1 MKHIYETLKFQDY
14 FYIIFTHEFKGE
26 KRQHSYISV
35 FISLFINILC
45 GILLIY
51 NLIRLFLRI
60 EPTIS
65 YSKIDLLKGKNI
77 TLNTEQLLFSIMIRD
92 KYHSPLIDPKIIT
105 IIPTYSIIYR
115 NNEGNLINTILNL
128 DTVNCSTFKNIYQKL
143 NQEDSYNT
151 NDISLHY
158 CFKHSKNELIIG
170 GRYSNDFYATLSI
183 YISKCKNSTDSNI
196 ICQSEETINEKVQ
209 DAWLQIFY
217 TTNSINA
224 EDFSNP
230 ISTELTSYYLRLDNE
245 LNKYI
250 YTYFG
255 GLDFASNENIIFDNF
270 KKKNVIKLVNTFND
284 INLIDNNKQFLS
296 TIYVCSAMSK
306 EIIQRRYIKIQEV
319 GASVSGIFCIQ
330 CVIAYI
336 ILYFPQ
342 LKLMDIEIINVL
354 FDYKP
359 KYLTHENDDDLM
371 GLTRGTSKP
380 KQAQFKLIRFMNR
393 DKQLSLS
400 HNNLTIKNRITNN
413 YVRKRINT
421 WDVIKIYLCWCNE
434 KYKKQRKEM
443 DFLMKEKLKYTDLAE
458 SLKIY
463 IQFDKMKD
471 ILIKKGLG
479 HTDSFIFTKK
489 ILRYDSAHGLE
500 PSQMRKNIKNS
511 PKKKK
516 SPFIE
521 IKSMKSFKNNK
532 IKKYEKNS
540 SLSAISIN
548 EGSKDF
554 DKYIN

>member
-1 MKHIYETLKFQDY
+1 MKNVYEALKFQDY
-14 FYIIFTHEFKGE
+14 FYIMFNHEFKGE

-45 GILLIY
+45 GVLLIY
-51 NLIRLFLRI
+51 NLLRLFLRI

-77 TLNTEQLLFSIMIRD
+77 TLNTEQLLFSVMVRD

-105 IIPTYSIIYR
+105 INPKYSIIYR
-115 NNEGNLINTILNL
+115 NNEGNIINTLLNL
-128 DTVNCSTFKNIYQKL
+128 DTVNCSLFKNIYSKL
-143 NQEDSYNT
+143 NQEESYKF

-158 CFKHSKNELIIG
+158 CFKNSEKDMIIG
-170 GRYSNDFYATLSI
+170 GTYSSDFYATLTI
-183 YISKCKNSTDSNI
+183 YISKCINSSDSDI
-196 ICQSEETINEKVQ
+196 ICSPEEIIDQKVQ

-224 EDFSNP
+224 ENFSNP
-230 ISTELTSYYLRLDNE
+230 INTELTSYYLRLDSK

-255 GLDFASNENIIFDNF
+255 GLDFSSNENIIFDNF
-270 KKKNVIKLVNTFND
+270 NKKNVIKLVNTYND
-284 INLIDNNKQFLS
+284 VNLINNNTQYLS
-296 TIYVCSAMSK
+296 TIYVCSAMTK

-330 CVIAYI
+330 CVVAYI

-342 LKLMDIEIINVL
+342 LRLMDIEIINVL
-354 FDYKP
+354 FDYQP
-359 KYLTHENDDDLM
+359 KYLNCESDDDLLS
-371 GLTRGTSKP
+371 LTRRKSNYNKIEHKP
-380 KQAQFKLIRFMNR
+380 IRFRSR
-393 DKQLSLS
+393 DIKVSLS
-400 HNNLTIKNRITNN
+400 HNNFICKNRKTDNF
-413 YVRKRINT
+413 VKKRINT

-434 KYKKQRKEM
+434 KYKKPRKEM
-443 DFLMKEKLKYTDLAE
+443 EFLMKEKMKYTDLAE

-479 HTDSFIFTKK
+479 HNDSFIFTRK
-489 ILRYDSAHGLE
+489 ILRYHSSLGE
-500 PSQMRKNIKNS
+500 PLQERKNNKHVER
-511 PKKKK
+511 KKK

-521 IKSMKSFKNNK
+521 IKSLKSFKNNK
-532 IKKYEKNS
+532 IKKYEKNQS
-540 SLSAISIN
+540 ISAISIN
-548 EGSKDF
+548 GSSI

>member
-1 MKHIYETLKFQDY
+1 
-14 FYIIFTHEFKGE
+14 
-26 KRQHSYISV
+26 
-35 FISLFINILC
+35 
-45 GILLIY
+45 
-51 NLIRLFLRI
+51 
-60 EPTIS
+60 
-65 YSKIDLLKGKNI
+65 
-77 TLNTEQLLFSIMIRD
+77 
-92 KYHSPLIDPKIIT
+92 
-105 IIPTYSIIYR
+105 
-115 NNEGNLINTILNL
+115 
-128 DTVNCSTFKNIYQKL
+128 
-143 NQEDSYNT
+143 
-151 NDISLHY
+151 
-158 CFKHSKNELIIG
+158 
-170 GRYSNDFYATLSI
+170 
-183 YISKCKNSTDSNI
+183 
-196 ICQSEETINEKVQ
+196 
-209 DAWLQIFY
+209 
-217 TTNSINA
+217 
-224 EDFSNP
+224 
-230 ISTELTSYYLRLDNE
+230 
-245 LNKYI
+245 
-250 YTYFG
+250 
-255 GLDFASNENIIFDNF
+255 
-270 KKKNVIKLVNTFND
+270 
-284 INLIDNNKQFLS
+284 
-296 TIYVCSAMSK
+296 MSK
-306 EIIQRRYIKIQEV
+306 EIIQRRYIKIEEV

-380 KQAQFKLIRFMNR
+380 KQNQFKLIRFMNR

-500 PSQMRKNIKNS
+500 HSQVRKNIKNL